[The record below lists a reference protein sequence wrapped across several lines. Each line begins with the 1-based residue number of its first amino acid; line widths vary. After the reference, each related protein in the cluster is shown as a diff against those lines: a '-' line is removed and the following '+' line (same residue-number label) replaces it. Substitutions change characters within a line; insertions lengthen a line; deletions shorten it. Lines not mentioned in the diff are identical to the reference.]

1 MTSEV
6 TVTIPPPLREFTDGE
21 SEVPAEGT
29 TIGEILDD
37 LEARYSGIKERICT
51 EDGDLREFLKI
62 HLNDED
68 LPEEDVFDTKV
79 SEEDVVS
86 ITPAISGG
94 GRTPDPEQS

>member
-1 MTSEV
+1 MSREV

-21 SEVPAEGT
+21 SEVTATGT
-29 TIGEILDD
+29 TIGDVLDD
-37 LEARYSGIKERICT
+37 LEDRYSGIKERICT
-51 EDGDLREFLKI
+51 EEGNLREFLKI

-68 LPEEDVFDTKV
+68 LPEDDVFGTDV

-94 GRTPDPEQS
+94 ERTTEPGLL